1 MVQESREATKIQQS
15 DGVWRQAASLPVVL
29 DLLNLGVTK
38 TRVAQIFNVNPRT
51 IHRLLKAHAKNENAP
66 ASTKGPGRDQTQENA
81 RVSPQQDTS
90 GETTTTNGG
99 TQ

>member
-1 MVQESREATKIQQS
+1 MITEKPLRGRPGIDPDRVHGVIQMMMAQVPITDIVERTGISKTKIYEI
-15 DGVWRQAASLPVVL
+15 RRF
-29 DLLNLGVTK
+29 VTTTK
-38 TRVAQIFNVNPRT
+38 
-51 IHRLLKAHAKNENAP
+51 ENAP

-81 RVSPQQDTS
+81 GVSPQQDTS